1 MGTYNSTYIGI
12 YLEVP
17 YSKAT
22 RIVKTYVDPQGK
34 KTKNKFDPNTGQK
47 NGVKEEMVVDEI
59 TPSSYIVDVPGL
71 GEDEFFTPAYT
82 NGGKKIQTFL
92 LNGRSKYSYTEDDL
106 FNFDL
111 GNVNPSQL
119 IEDFRVEYAP
129 YLEYYQQKYGDFTI
143 KYGVVNY
150 AH

>member
-22 RIVKTYVDPQGK
+22 RSVKTYVDAQGK
-34 KTKNKFDPNTGQK
+34 KTKNKFDPTTGQK
-47 NGVKEEMVVDEI
+47 NDVKDEIVVDEI
-59 TPSSYIVDVPGL
+59 IPLSYIVDVPGL

-92 LNGRSKYSYTEDDL
+92 LSGRSKYSYTGDDL

-111 GNVNPSQL
+111 GMVNLPQL
-119 IEDFRVEYAP
+119 IEEFKAEYAP
-129 YLEYYQQKYGDFTI
+129 YLEYYQQQFGDFTI